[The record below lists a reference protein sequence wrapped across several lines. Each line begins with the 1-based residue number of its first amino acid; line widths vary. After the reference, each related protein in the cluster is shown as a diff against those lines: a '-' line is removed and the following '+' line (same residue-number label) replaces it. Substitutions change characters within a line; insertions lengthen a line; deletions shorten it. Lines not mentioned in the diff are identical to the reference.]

1 MVPRDVLGYA
11 GHLEIVK
18 TIQKF
23 ILLIILTL
31 LQVFNSQNHDMVVNI
46 STNQP
51 VFQVRGLT
59 SGTEYRVRIYSVND
73 NGGVSEQTV
82 FETFTLQV
90 SSIKDLMIKLN
101 FFNTYSALQYHY

>member
-1 MVPRDVLGYA
+1 M
-11 GHLEIVK
+11 
-18 TIQKF
+18 
-23 ILLIILTL
+23 
-31 LQVFNSQNHDMVVNI
+31 FNSQKHDMVVNI

-90 SSIKDLMIKLN
+90 GCVLKILFYSIRFYIFYLRFSGSYFVLKLIWFVN
-101 FFNTYSALQYHY
+101 EK